1 MVGMAQYRTQT
12 KIIADILA
20 TARDMNT
27 EGEGVGI
34 TTLLRRGNVSYA
46 RMTKLITDLVGAG
59 LLVELNIEKNSKY
72 KISDKGL
79 SFLHAYSQ
87 FEDFAQSFGLRL

>member
-1 MVGMAQYRTQT
+1 MAQYRTQT
-12 KIIADILA
+12 KIIADILT

-27 EGEGVGI
+27 AGDGVGI

-46 RMTKLITDLVGAG
+46 RMSKLITDLVGAG
-59 LLVELNIEKNSKY
+59 LLVELNVEKNSKY

-79 SFLHAYSQ
+79 TFLQTYAQ